1 MLVVQQQKLTE
12 LIAVENKI
20 PDVSSFIKKKTDYNT
35 KLSELER
42 KLADHNYDKYIT
54 TQEFNTIAADDFNAR
69 LAQANIITKTKF
81 DAKQSSL
88 HKK

>member
-20 PDVSSFIKKKTDYNT
+20 PDVSSLIKKKTDYNT

-42 KLADHNYDKYIT
+42 KLTDHNYDKYIT

-81 DAKQSSL
+81 DAKQ
-88 HKK
+88 

>member
-12 LIAVENKI
+12 LIAVENKT
-20 PDVSSFIKKKTDYNT
+20 PDVSSLINKKTDYNT

-42 KLADHNYDKYIT
+42 KLADHNHDKYIT

-81 DAKQSSL
+81 DAKQ
-88 HKK
+88 

>member
-20 PDVSSFIKKKTDYNT
+20 PDVSSLINKKTDYNT

-42 KLADHNYDKYIT
+42 KLADHNHDKYIT

-81 DAKQSSL
+81 DAKQ
-88 HKK
+88 

>member
-12 LIAVENKI
+12 LIAVENKT
-20 PDVSSFIKKKTDYNT
+20 PDVSSLINKKTDYNT

-42 KLADHNYDKYIT
+42 KLGDHNHDKYIT

-81 DAKQSSL
+81 DAKQ
-88 HKK
+88 

>member
-1 MLVVQQQKLTE
+1 MLVVSQQKLTE

-20 PDVSSFIKKKTDYNT
+20 PDVSSLIKKKTDYNT

-42 KLADHNYDKYIT
+42 KLTDHNYDKYIA

-81 DAKQSSL
+81 DAKQ
-88 HKK
+88 